1 MVLKR
6 IWQKLGDT
14 LPTTNDPAPPPPLR
28 CPLVFY
34 EWWGLQAPW
43 SPSRLSSGSSKSR
56 QPPRHLTVFLIL
68 VLTWTATA
76 ITMQLPCL
84 PILIHQMLSF
94 SPCTS
99 PSFDTFSLVWCC
111 KDPFGGFP
119 VWCASL
125 FFSFACCLHHCRHT
139 TCGWSLRILL
149 HLLCLQLLALSFWTL
164 VIAATPTAQLSA
176 SRSKKD
182 QR

>member
-14 LPTTNDPAPPPPLR
+14 LPTTNDPAPPLPLR

-84 PILIHQMLSF
+84 TYSNTPDALLPLH
-94 SPCTS
+94 
-99 PSFDTFSLVWCC
+99 
-111 KDPFGGFP
+111 
-119 VWCASL
+119 
-125 FFSFACCLHHCRHT
+125 FSFLWYLFPCVMFAKIPLEVFQCGVHHF
-139 TCGWSLRILL
+139 SSA
-149 HLLCLQLLALSFWTL
+149 LLAACTIAGTL
-164 VIAATPTAQLSA
+164 HVAGALGFFFIFSVCNC
-176 SRSKKD
+176 
-182 QR
+182 